1 MKACEISKNFHT
13 FSSDFLSNPS
23 VVCTFTPTK
32 VTQMEEMQFA
42 AIVLMSILTLTLVF
56 LLPKHS
62 TSNVVI
68 SYSRWLMAGGTA
80 LLTVQFFLQYYFHF
94 RQMGVTQGAL
104 VNLLFFVPA
113 TWLLSLSIL
122 WLQRQGRIDVHLW
135 LPGLLAWILTSAL
148 LVIAA
153 IINIHPLWNNTIQMR
168 TAEYVS
174 GFVYFVVNTYYM
186 TLLILGNRRLR
197 RALNN
202 YYDNETDGMLYWM
215 ERSVLMLSL
224 IVYGVPIII
233 FFHGFLLITYA
244 LLIFYF
250 IYYLVFCFVC
260 YVVSNDSKKVNEAET
275 NAVKVKMDE
284 KNDMSV
290 DDIQRMTAIVD
301 RWVASGGYLKSGIT
315 MQTVVA
321 EMHIPRYQLAAWLKT
336 TEWELFNPWLTH
348 LRIEEAKRV
357 MKEHPDWSNDA
368 IATQCGF
375 SSRTYFQK
383 VFRMQ
388 TGMTPSEFV
397 ER

>member
-1 MKACEISKNFHT
+1 
-13 FSSDFLSNPS
+13 
-23 VVCTFTPTK
+23 
-32 VTQMEEMQFA
+32 MEEMQFA
-42 AIVLMSILTLTLVF
+42 ATVLMSILTLTLVF
-56 LLPKHS
+56 LLPKQA
-62 TSNVVI
+62 TKNVVI

-80 LLTVQFFLQYYFHF
+80 LLTVQFFLQYFFHF
-94 RQMGVTQGAL
+94 RQMGVTQGVL
-104 VNLLFFVPA
+104 VNLLFFIPSS
-113 TWLLSLSIL
+113 WLFSLSIL
-122 WLQRQGRIDVHLW
+122 WLQRQGRISWDLF
-135 LPGLLAWILTSAL
+135 LPGLLSWILTSSL

-153 IINIHPLWNNTIQMR
+153 IINIQPSWNNTIQIR
-168 TAEYVS
+168 YAELASAV
-174 GFVYFVVNTYYM
+174 VYFAMNAYY
-186 TLLILGNRRLR
+186 TTTNILGNRRLR
-197 RALNN
+197 RALSNF
-202 YYDNETDGMLYWM
+202 YDYETGDMLYWM
-215 ERSVLMLSL
+215 ERSVQMLSL
-224 IVYGVPIII
+224 IVYGVPIFI
-233 FFHGFLLITYA
+233 FFHGFFLIAYA
-244 LLIFYF
+244 LLILYL

-290 DDIQRMTAIVD
+290 DDIQRMTAIVE
-301 RWVASGGYLKSGIT
+301 RWVTSGGYLKSGIT

>member
-1 MKACEISKNFHT
+1 
-13 FSSDFLSNPS
+13 
-23 VVCTFTPTK
+23 
-32 VTQMEEMQFA
+32 MEEMQFA

-56 LLPKHS
+56 LLPKQA
-62 TSNVVI
+62 TKNVVI

-80 LLTVQFFLQYYFHF
+80 LLTVQFFLQYFFHF
-94 RQMGVTQGAL
+94 RQMGVTQGVL
-104 VNLLFFVPA
+104 VNLLFFIPSS
-113 TWLLSLSIL
+113 WLFSLSIL
-122 WLQRQGRIDVHLW
+122 WLQRQGRIGWDLF
-135 LPGLLAWILTSAL
+135 LPGLLSWILTSSL

-153 IINIHPLWNNTIQMR
+153 IINIQPSWNNTIQIR
-168 TAEYVS
+168 YAELASAV
-174 GFVYFVVNTYYM
+174 VYFAMNAYY
-186 TLLILGNRRLR
+186 TTTNILGNRRLR
-197 RALNN
+197 RALSNF
-202 YYDNETDGMLYWM
+202 YDYETGDMLYWM
-215 ERSVLMLSL
+215 ERSVQMLSL
-224 IVYGVPIII
+224 IVYGVPIFI
-233 FFHGFLLITYA
+233 FFHGFFLIAYA
-244 LLIFYF
+244 LLILYL

-290 DDIQRMTAIVD
+290 DDIQRMTAIVE

-321 EMHIPRYQLAAWLKT
+321 EMHIPRYQLAAWLKTTEWELFNPWLTHLRIEAWLKT

-383 VFRMQ
+383 VFRLQ

>member
-1 MKACEISKNFHT
+1 
-13 FSSDFLSNPS
+13 
-23 VVCTFTPTK
+23 
-32 VTQMEEMQFA
+32 MEEMQFA

-56 LLPKHS
+56 LLPKQA
-62 TSNVVI
+62 TRNVVI

-80 LLTVQFFLQYYFHF
+80 LLTVQFFLQYFFHF
-94 RQMGVTQGAL
+94 RQMGVTQGVL
-104 VNLLFFVPA
+104 VNLLFFIPSS
-113 TWLLSLSIL
+113 WLFSLSIL
-122 WLQRQGRIDVHLW
+122 WLQRQGRIGWDLF
-135 LPGLLAWILTSAL
+135 LPGLLSWILTSSL

-153 IINIHPLWNNTIQMR
+153 IINIQPSWNNTIQIR
-168 TAEYVS
+168 YAEYASAV
-174 GFVYFVVNTYYM
+174 VYFAMNAYY
-186 TLLILGNRRLR
+186 TTTNILGNRRLR
-197 RALNN
+197 RALSNF
-202 YYDNETDGMLYWM
+202 YDYETGDMLYWM
-215 ERSVLMLSL
+215 ERSVQMLSL

-233 FFHGFLLITYA
+233 FFHGFFLIAFA
-244 LLIFYF
+244 LLILYL

-290 DDIQRMTAIVD
+290 DDIQRMTAIVE

-383 VFRMQ
+383 VFRLQ